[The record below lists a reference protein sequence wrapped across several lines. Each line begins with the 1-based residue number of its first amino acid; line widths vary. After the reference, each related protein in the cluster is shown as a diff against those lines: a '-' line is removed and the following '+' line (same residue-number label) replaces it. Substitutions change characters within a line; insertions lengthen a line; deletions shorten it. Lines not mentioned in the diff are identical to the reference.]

1 MNSKVFNFLEYQI
14 KEILEDILLF
24 SPFTACIL
32 FYQEK
37 VDGLHY
43 VDYEVANTE
52 EPKLDIFPDKLDFE
66 IVEGFKK
73 AKEEGRLVPD
83 FTNEIYEGE
92 SYKIIPLKDLLK
104 IILKIQNTNLSNDSI
119 VIQSYQLINQISSY
133 KLAQIVGI
141 SKQAMSQ
148 FLLDQ
153 RPFPERIKKK
163 IATFLKF
170 DSSEFLEEID
180 HFLFDETDL

>member
-43 VDYEVANTE
+43 VDYEVANKE
-52 EPKLDIFPDKLDFE
+52 EPKLDIFPDMLDFE

-73 AKEEGRLVPD
+73 AKEEGRLVPN

-104 IILKIQNTNLSNDSI
+104 IILKIQNTNLANDSI
-119 VIQSYQLINQISSY
+119 TVLAYQMINQTTSY
-133 KLAQIVGI
+133 KLAKMVGI
-141 SKQAMSQ
+141 SRQAMSQ
-148 FLLDQ
+148 FLLGQ
-153 RPFPERIKKK
+153 RPLPERIKKEIAIVLK
-163 IATFLKF
+163 I
-170 DSSEFLEEID
+170 DYSEFSEEIEQ
-180 HFLFDETDL
+180 FLFDEDDL